1 MSGRKPPTE
10 RLFKTPLDEKM
21 EDDSLNII
29 KDSSL
34 ASFAEYI
41 KKNKCKNIIVMTGA
55 GISTSAGIPDFRTP
69 GTGLYDNLQKYKLPF
84 PEAIFDIRYFKA
96 KPEPFFELSRELFP
110 GTFQPTPGHQFI
122 KALADRQMLLRNY
135 TQNIDM
141 LERIAGIP
149 GDLIVEAHG
158 SFHQATCVGRSV
170 SPFDQPLKE
179 TDQVKDEQGN
189 KQETENG
196 ADLYDDSSDEDP
208 EAIAEYQRLA
218 RFTPVPGCGKKYTID
233 EFKQQVFESKNPT
246 CHCEGLIKPDI
257 VFFGEQLPNKF
268 YNLQAVDFD
277 RCDALIV
284 MGTSLKV
291 APFCELINFV
301 GRKVPRLLIN
311 MEQCGDKRMQSQGFD
326 FVGDVQKYR
335 RDAFYQGT
343 CDDGCRELAKALGF
357 DGFAELDKLI
367 KSVDNLDVDT
377 KKDVDTPTDNLLQ
390 SDTQAKVEN
399 AVSEVD
405 KLSNILDAVK
415 L

>member
-10 RLFKTPLDEKM
+10 RPFKTPLDEKM

-34 ASFAEYI
+34 AAFAEYI
-41 KKNKCKNIIVMTGA
+41 KKNNCKNIIVMTGA
-55 GISTSAGIPDFRTP
+55 GISTSADFRTP
-69 GTGLYDNLQKYKLPF
+69 GTGLYDNLQKYNLPF

-110 GTFQPTPGHQFI
+110 GTFQPTPCHKFI
-122 KALADRQMLLRNY
+122 KALADKGMLLRNY

-170 SPFDQPLKE
+170 PPIDQPLKE
-179 TDQVKDEQGN
+179 TDEAKDEQ
-189 KQETENG
+189 ETEK
-196 ADLYDDSSDEDP
+196 ASDLDDDSSEDDP
-208 EAIAEYQRLA
+208 EAIAEYERLA
-218 RFTPVPGCGKKYTID
+218 RYTAIPGCGKRYTIE
-233 EFKQQVFESKNPT
+233 EFKKQVFQRKNPT
-246 CHCEGLIKPDI
+246 CECEGLIKPDI
-257 VFFGEQLPNKF
+257 VFFGEQLPNNF
-268 YNLQAVDFD
+268 YNLQATDFD

-301 GRKVPRLLIN
+301 GRQVPRLLIN
-311 MEQCGDKRMQSQGFD
+311 MEQCGDRRMQSQGFD
-326 FVGDVQKYR
+326 FIGDVQKYR

-343 CDDGCRELAKALGF
+343 CDEGCRRLAKELGF
-357 DGFAELDKLI
+357 DEFDDVDRLI
-367 KSVDNLDVDT
+367 KFADQLTIQSEATVETKDTVREGENSVAFDTTLKVADALDD
-377 KKDVDTPTDNLLQ
+377 
-390 SDTQAKVEN
+390 
-399 AVSEVD
+399 VD
-405 KLSNILDAVK
+405 KLTDGLDAVK